1 MAVSDYFLTPS
12 HLPTTLPPT
21 LLPLSPDAFAHLL
34 DRKGAARIALIQP
47 KVLAALNAG
56 QIPTVNLNEFLAID
70 LALLTSHV
78 ALHIGLNP
86 ADERLQDTLAM
97 LPSFKPMK
105 RHTHISRAFY
115 SLADALPSK
124 AAKNAIATAL
134 ANHPSDVARCW
145 ATQWVTFSAQDVATQ
160 LQAVARF
167 AADPHFGV
175 REMAWMAVRDAVVAD
190 LDTALAL
197 LQPWTASND
206 PNIRRFA
213 SELTRPRGVW
223 CAQIEALKT
232 EPWRSAPLLESLR
245 SDPSRYVQNSV
256 ANWLNDASKSQ
267 PQWVQQVCDRW
278 LDETASAPPAA
289 KTATRYIVNRALRTL
304 EKQV

>member
-1 MAVSDYFLTPS
+1 MAVMDS
-12 HLPTTLPPT
+12 
-21 LLPLSPDAFAHLL
+21 LLALSPDAFAHLL

-47 KVLAALNAG
+47 QVLAALNAG

-70 LALLTSHV
+70 LTLLTPHV

-86 ADERLQDTLAM
+86 AAEQLQDTLAM

-105 RHTHISRAFY
+105 RHTHIARALY
-115 SLADALPSK
+115 NLTNALANTT
-124 AAKNAIATAL
+124 AKTAIATAL

-145 ATQWVTFSAQDVATQ
+145 AVQWIGFSGLTLPGQLSGVT
-160 LQAVARF
+160 RF

-175 REMAWMAVRDAVVAD
+175 RETAWMAVRDAVVAD
-190 LDTALAL
+190 LDVALAL
-197 LQPWTASND
+197 LQAWTASGD

-223 CAQIEALKT
+223 CAQIDALKT
-232 EPWRSAPLLESLR
+232 EPWRAASLLEALR

-267 PQWVQQVCDRW
+267 PQWVQELCDRW
-278 LDETASAPPAA
+278 LNETSSAPQAD